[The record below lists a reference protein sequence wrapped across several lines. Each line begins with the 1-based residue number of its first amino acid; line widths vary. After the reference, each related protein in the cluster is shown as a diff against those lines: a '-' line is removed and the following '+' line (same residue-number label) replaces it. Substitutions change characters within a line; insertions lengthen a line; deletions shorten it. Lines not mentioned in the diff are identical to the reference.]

1 MGGMGGGV
9 PALTLY
15 KTFPPPSSASLA
27 LPSSQKPPQIYALC
41 RSDRQ
46 ALPLALG
53 GGTHGSEPGCPKG
66 TRGGG
71 SSFPPPTSTK
81 EGIIALK
88 QRWERR
94 QRAPRTGSSPP
105 KASRGWGHP
114 VHEPGGGSRTRP
126 PLAAAGWILHPQG
139 DTQQLTPEQ
148 DKVTGGGC
156 SSPPARKLSAGG
168 SHRDRTRSDGGA
180 GGMETQGRGSE
191 APAPPRQ
198 QAERGSRRGTGGEQE
213 AFEVS
218 SQFPNAAAAGGGQ
231 PQQQPPPH
239 PKAGREVPEGHED
252 GVKAPRALLP
262 LALLRARG
270 PVSEALPAPNVGG
283 HGQGPGRSPP
293 QAPRGRPQGAKGRGE
308 TPGASCSGCAPV
320 AFGRGTAPTAAA
332 RPYARRGGG

>member
-1 MGGMGGGV
+1 M
-9 PALTLY
+9 AA
-15 KTFPPPSSASLA
+15 AS
-27 LPSSQKPPQIYALC
+27 
-41 RSDRQ
+41 
-46 ALPLALG
+46 
-53 GGTHGSEPGCPKG
+53 
-66 TRGGG
+66 
-71 SSFPPPTSTK
+71 PPPTSTK

-114 VHEPGGGSRTRP
+114 VHELGGGGSRTQP

-148 DKVTGGGC
+148 DKVTGGMQLASCQKAQRGGVTQGQDPQRWGC
-156 SSPPARKLSAGG
+156 WGHGDAGQGERGPSSPPAASR
-168 SHRDRTRSDGGA
+168 
-180 GGMETQGRGSE
+180 
-191 APAPPRQ
+191 
-198 QAERGSRRGTGGEQE
+198 EREQE
-213 AFEVS
+213 GNGRHSRFLHS
-218 SQFPNAAAAGGGQ
+218 FPTLLQQGGGQ

-270 PVSEALPAPNVGG
+270 HVSEALPAPNVGG
-283 HGQGPGRSPP
+283 HKQGPGRSPP

-332 RPYARRGGG
+332 RPYTRRGGG